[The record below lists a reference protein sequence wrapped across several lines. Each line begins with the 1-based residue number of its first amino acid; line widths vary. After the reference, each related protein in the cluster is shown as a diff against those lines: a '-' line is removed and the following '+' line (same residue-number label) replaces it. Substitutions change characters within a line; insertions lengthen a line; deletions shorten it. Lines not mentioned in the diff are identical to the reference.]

1 MVTILEQNKSNSK
14 KNNLNEDFY
23 FNDKGLL
30 VFTREY
36 HLKRGYCCKSN
47 CLNCAYKPENLK

>member
-1 MVTILEQNKSNSK
+1 MVTILGQNKSNSK

>member
-1 MVTILEQNKSNSK
+1 MVTISDQKKSNI
-14 KNNLNEDFY
+14 KNKNINQDFY
-23 FNDKGLL
+23 FNERGLM
-30 VFTREY
+30 VFTRAY